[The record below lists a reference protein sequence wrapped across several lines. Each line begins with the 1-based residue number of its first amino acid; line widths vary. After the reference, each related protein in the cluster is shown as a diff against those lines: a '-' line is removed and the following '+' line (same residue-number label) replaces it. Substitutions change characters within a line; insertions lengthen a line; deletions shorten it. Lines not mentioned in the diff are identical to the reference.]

1 MGSYVVQST
10 NGCPTENV
18 VICLK
23 YENDQVISGTLR
35 RDGTSFQ
42 AQFDITRAVKHEQ
55 EADKDADA
63 VAEILDHSISVQLN
77 VPEQFPSPEES
88 DEAVSE
94 IVRTRATSLNGY
106 KKFKNF
112 KALMKKKS
120 QSSLEEIGEET
131 PALVAPDAPK
141 GKKSKGRKK
150 KSLPPKKKKKGA
162 KPKGNTGLKK
172 KGKSTRVSK
181 KRKGSKVLNMA

>member
-1 MGSYVVQST
+1 MG
-10 NGCPTENV
+10 
-18 VICLK
+18 
-23 YENDQVISGTLR
+23 
-35 RDGTSFQ
+35 
-42 AQFDITRAVKHEQ
+42 Q

-63 VAEILDHSISVQLN
+63 VAEILDHSISVQLD

-106 KKFKNF
+106 QKFKKFK
-112 KALMKKKS
+112 ALLMKKKS
-120 QSSLEEIGEET
+120 QSSLEGIGEET
-131 PALVAPDAPK
+131 PALVAPDAQK

-150 KSLPPKKKKKGA
+150 KSLLPKKKKKGA

>member
-1 MGSYVVQST
+1 MG
-10 NGCPTENV
+10 
-18 VICLK
+18 
-23 YENDQVISGTLR
+23 
-35 RDGTSFQ
+35 
-42 AQFDITRAVKHEQ
+42 
-55 EADKDADA
+55 
-63 VAEILDHSISVQLN
+63 ILDHSISVQLD
-77 VPEQFPSPEES
+77 VPEQFSSPEES

-112 KALMKKKS
+112 KALLMKKKS
-120 QSSLEEIGEET
+120 QSSLEEIVEEA
-131 PALVAPDAPK
+131 PALVADAPK

-150 KSLPPKKKKKGA
+150 KSLLPKKKKTGT
-162 KPKGNTGLKK
+162 KPKRNTGLKK